1 MKVKEKT
8 KRNGEYSEY
17 QKIIK
22 MVDSAHKKA
31 MSFTKTDYQR
41 KLEKV
46 FSTC

>member
-1 MKVKEKT
+1 MKVKEKI

-46 FSTC
+46 FSAC

>member
-1 MKVKEKT
+1 MKVKETT
-8 KRNGEYSEY
+8 KRNAEYSEY
-17 QKIIK
+17 QKVIK

-46 FSTC
+46 FSSC

>member
-1 MKVKEKT
+1 MKVKKSK
-8 KRNGEYSEY
+8 KRNGEYLEY

-46 FSTC
+46 FNSC